1 MPARNYLSKIF
12 AQSPVS
18 GIEDHMS
25 KAHEAA
31 QQLVPFFDAI
41 IKEDQGEVRKLY
53 QSIAETERKADA
65 IKKELRL
72 RLPKT
77 IFMPVARAD
86 ILELINA
93 QDSVANR
100 AKDIAGIMAGRA
112 LRIPPSTSDT
122 FRIFVER
129 AVDASAQA
137 DKTVG
142 ELSELFESG
151 FRGHEVDLM
160 EGMIE
165 TLDAIES
172 ETDGIEIDIRSKVH
186 AVETEL
192 PPVDA
197 MFIYHIIDW
206 IGELANDAQAVGHKI
221 QLILAR

>member
-1 MPARNYLSKIF
+1 MPASSYLSKIF

-18 GIEDHMS
+18 GIERHMS

-31 QQLVPFFDAI
+31 EYLVPFFQAVANRDLDKVKKI
-41 IKEDQGEVRKLY
+41 YGDIDE
-53 QSIAETERKADA
+53 AERQADA
-65 IKKELRL
+65 IKKDLRL

-86 ILELINA
+86 LLELINA
-93 QDSVANR
+93 QDHVANR
-100 AKDIAGIMAGRA
+100 AKDIAGLIVGRR
-112 LRIPPSTSDT
+112 LEFPQSTT
-122 FRIFVER
+122 EIFQQFIQR
-129 AVDASAQA
+129 AVDACSQA

-142 ELSELFESG
+142 ELGELFESG
-151 FRGHEVDLM
+151 FRGHEVELM

-172 ETDGIEIDIRSKVH
+172 EADGIEIDIRGKVF
-186 AVETEL
+186 ELEQSL
-192 PPVDA
+192 PPIEV
-197 MFIYHIIDW
+197 MFLYKIIDW